1 MLLVRRG
8 PDFGGAPDRGA
19 GKDRPDGTALWA
31 DRSTDD
37 DLDDAARGPL
47 QWRRFDRDRAFVVGG
62 PCRAA
67 GSGRHHGWGLQSESG
82 RRTRRKAPSWIAGG
96 GWGVQ
101 ERRNNDGGRLAPL

>member
-31 DRSTDD
+31 DRGTDD

-47 QWRRFDRDRAFVVGG
+47 QSRRFDRDWAFVVGW
-62 PCRAA
+62 PCRTA
-67 GSGRHHGWGLQSESG
+67 GSGEHHGWRRHCVVG
-82 RRTRRKAPSWIAGG
+82 RRTGRNRLSWMAGAGG
-96 GWGVQ
+96 VLE
-101 ERRNNDGGRLAPL
+101 ERRRTR